1 MKISDP
7 DTPVRLEWLLNEG
20 ARLDARPYV
29 AGSYAAKDL
38 LGKLSVPK
46 QPLHELTTGHD
57 GGIYNGPQFRRVY
70 VTDPDYGVPFMGSAD
85 MLEWDLSRLPLL
97 SKSDAHSSR
106 LSYLRV
112 EPGMTLISCSGTVG
126 RVMYARGAMGDTWSS
141 QDMIKVVPDPDRVH
155 SGYINAFLS
164 SNYGVPIL
172 TGSRFGTGI
181 RHLEPGHVAN
191 IPVPRFGDEVEGRI
205 HELVEEAAALRT
217 DFQRKIVA
225 ATEDLF
231 TSAGLPELIDPHWH
245 RQGRDLGF
253 SAQSGEI
260 RTLRA
265 LNYGPRAHC
274 LMEKLR
280 SGPYRTLGEIC
291 QYGLLS
297 RGKRFKRVDT
307 DPGFGYRLIG
317 QRQAFWLR
325 PEGRWVALN
334 PVESQEVKAVD
345 ETVLVA
351 ARGTLGENE
360 VYGRAVFATGTWL
373 DFAFSEDFLRVV
385 SGDPEFPGAY
395 LFAFLRSEAVFRIFR
410 SMSAGGKQQDI
421 HDALRR
427 ELPVPECPQVDRARI
442 AETVR
447 DAYRARDTADSKED
461 QALALLDEVVRGAR

>member
-97 SKSDAHSSR
+97 SRSDAYSSR
-106 LSYLRV
+106 LSFLRV
-112 EPGMTLISCSGTVG
+112 EPGMTFISCSGTVG
-126 RVMYARGAMGDTWSS
+126 RVMYARGAMAGTWSS
-141 QDMIKVVPDPDRVH
+141 QDMIKVVPDPARVP

-164 SNYGVPIL
+164 SDYGVPIL

-181 RHLEPGHVAN
+181 RHLEPSHVAN
-191 IPVPRFGDEVEGRI
+191 IPVPRFGDEIEGRI
-205 HELVEEAAALRT
+205 HGLIEEAAGLRT

-245 RQGRDLGF
+245 RRGRDLGF
-253 SAQSGEI
+253 TANASEL

-265 LNYGPRAHC
+265 LNYAPRARD
-274 LMEKLR
+274 LLDRLR
-280 SGPYRTLGEIC
+280 SVPHRTLGEIC
-291 QYGLLS
+291 EGGQLS
-297 RGKRFKRVDT
+297 RGKRFRRVDT
-307 DPGFGYRLIG
+307 DPGYGYRLIG

-325 PEGRWVALN
+325 PEGRWVSLN
-334 PVESQEVKAVD
+334 PAEVGEVKAAN
-345 ETVLVA
+345 EMILVA

-360 VYGRAVFATGTWL
+360 VYGRAIIATGGWL
-373 DFAFSEDFLRVV
+373 DFAFSEDFLRIE
-385 SGDPEFPGAY
+385 STDSDFPGAY
-395 LFAFLRSEAVFRIFR
+395 LFAFFRSEVAFRILR
-410 SMSAGGKQQDI
+410 SMSAGSKQQDI
-421 HDALRR
+421 HEGLRQ
-427 ELPVPECPQVDRARI
+427 EIPVPECPQVDRERI

-461 QALALLDEVVRGAR
+461 QALALLDEAVRGAL